1 MTGVLEGLD
10 ALFERLDA
18 RLGLF
23 DLVSVLVN
31 SGVLVGF
38 QDVPEDDFEGA
49 GELLEKVGVL
59 LLALEVL
66 VVVFEE
72 ASEKIYICRSTASSS
87 KTVLLEMLSLVRCSS
102 S

>member
-72 ASEKIYICRSTASSS
+72 ASVKRNTFAGRRRVPRRRFCW
-87 KTVLLEMLSLVRCSS
+87 KCCPW
-102 S
+102 